1 MNTKPKSAYEMTG
14 GMTWFPR
21 MLDKIRLHARGELHP
36 DFHRNLGLSLGADGI
51 CCRFL
56 RVDYSDL
63 RERVL
68 EGGTDEEVLQWCF
81 ERGGKP
87 VDETD
92 LMLWNE
98 FVRKFGWNDRATP
111 VLERFKARSGLA
123 DRADIVTMVEY
134 MEVDE
139 GRKP

>member
-1 MNTKPKSAYEMTG
+1 MSIKPKSAYEKTG

-36 DFHRNLGLSLGADGI
+36 DFHANLGLLVGADGV

-56 RVDYSDL
+56 RVSYSDL
-63 RERVL
+63 KTRVL
-68 EGGTDEEVLQWCF
+68 EGGSDEQILQWCS
-81 ERGGKP
+81 ERGKRL
-87 VDETD
+87 DETD
-92 LMLWNE
+92 LIVWNE

-111 VLERFKARSGLA
+111 VLEKLKAQSGLA
-123 DRADIVTMVEY
+123 GREDIVTMVEY